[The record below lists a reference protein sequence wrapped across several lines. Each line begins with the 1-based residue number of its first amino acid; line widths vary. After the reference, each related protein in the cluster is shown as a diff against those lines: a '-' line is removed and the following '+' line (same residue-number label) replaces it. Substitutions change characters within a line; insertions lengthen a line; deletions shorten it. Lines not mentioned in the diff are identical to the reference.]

1 MEDGNPREAS
11 GGLSTTTTAPL
22 AEYHLRLDGNAWTI
36 MHMGALI
43 SFDAE
48 QQYLSEKERTLFGL
62 SLWPAA
68 IALAHDLVARGRELR
83 GKRIIELGAGTGL
96 PGIVAATYGARVV
109 QTDRQE
115 DALKICRENGALN
128 RAAGIEYR
136 VADWATWDDTTRY
149 DFVIGA
155 DILYSDKS
163 HAHLRHIFDTN
174 LAPGGRLLIGD
185 PFRSRSYTL
194 LEAMEADG
202 WTVAITKWTV
212 SDDEEIRPIGVFEL
226 TPPRPSSLATERSEG
241 AMAPGSPAP
250 GK

>member
-1 MEDGNPREAS
+1 VEDGNPREAG

-22 AEYHLRLDGNAWTI
+22 DEYHLRLDGHEWTI

-43 SFDAE
+43 SFHAE
-48 QQYLSEKERTLFGL
+48 QEYLSEKERTLFGL

-68 IALAHDLVARGRELR
+68 IALAHDLVARGADIR

-115 DALKICRENGALN
+115 DALKICRENGSLN
-128 RAAGIEYR
+128 RVAGIEYR
-136 VADWATWDDTTRY
+136 VADWATWDDATQY

-202 WTVAITKWTV
+202 WRVAITKWTV
-212 SDDEEIRPIGVFEL
+212 SDDEEIRPIGVFEV
-226 TPPRPSSLATERSEG
+226 TPPPPSSLATERSDG
-241 AMAPGSPAP
+241 AMGPSPPAP